1 MENKNDMFLVKVRA
15 KVELV
20 NCSSNNK
27 KINIGDKVI
36 FQDHDEKKYGIVI
49 SLQPL
54 IEKNTSLPIII
65 DTSSMHSIDDLSNI
79 ADYEKEVLEFCKERA
94 KNYKLD
100 MDFLK
105 SECSLDMSKVT
116 VYFMA
121 NTRIDFRE
129 LVKDVNNM
137 LKGRSKLELWQIN
150 SREKALILGG
160 LGVCGRE
167 ICCRLIGKFPDSV
180 SIRSVKD
187 QGLEINPSKIT
198 GPCGKLMCCLT
209 YEHTQYI
216 EMAENFP
223 KEGTKVSVNG
233 KTGTVKANN
242 IIKNTITIEFNDSI
256 TVELNRE
263 ELLISDNQSI

>member
-1 MENKNDMFLVKVRA
+1 MENNIYVVKVKA

-20 NCSSNNK
+20 NCNSNNK
-27 KINIGDKVI
+27 KINIEDKVI
-36 FQDHDEKKYGIVI
+36 FEDNNEKKYGVVI

-54 IEKNTSLPIII
+54 IEKDKSLPNII
-65 DTSSMHSIDDLSNI
+65 DTSSMHSSEDLKVI
-79 ADYEKEVLEFCKERA
+79 EDAEKEVLEICREKA
-94 KNYKLD
+94 KNYKLE

-105 SECSLDMSKVT
+105 AEYSLDMSKVT

-121 NTRIDFRE
+121 NARVDFRE

-137 LKGRSKLELWQIN
+137 LKGRGKLELWQIN

-167 ICCRLIGKFPDSV
+167 ICCRLVGKFPDSV

-198 GPCGKLMCCLT
+198 GLCGKLMCCLT
-209 YEHTQYI
+209 YEHTQYL

-223 KEGTKVSVNG
+223 KEGTKVSFNG
-233 KTGTVKANN
+233 RIGVVKANN
-242 IIKNTITIEFNDSI
+242 IIKNTVIIEFEDSVAI
-256 TVELNRE
+256 ELNRE
-263 ELLISDNQSI
+263 EVVIADN

>member
-1 MENKNDMFLVKVRA
+1 MVNNNYIVKVRA
-15 KVELV
+15 KVELI
-20 NCSSNNK
+20 NCYSNNI

-36 FQDHDEKKYGIVI
+36 FQDNNEKKYGIVI
-49 SLQPL
+49 SVQPL
-54 IEKNTSLPIII
+54 TEDSKSLPIII
-65 DTSSMHSIDDLSNI
+65 DSASMHSLEDIKVIED
-79 ADYEKEVLEFCKERA
+79 AEREVLEICKERA
-94 KNYKLD
+94 KIYKLD

-105 SECSLDMSKVT
+105 AEYSLEMSKIT

-121 NTRIDFRE
+121 NARVDFRE

-137 LKGRSKLELWQIN
+137 LKGRGKLELWQIN

-167 ICCRLIGKFPDSV
+167 ICCRLVGKFPDSV

-198 GPCGKLMCCLT
+198 GLCGKLMCCLT
-209 YEHTQYI
+209 YEHTQYL

-233 KTGTVKANN
+233 RLGIVKTNN
-242 IIKNTITIEFNDSI
+242 IIKNTV
-256 TVELNRE
+256 TVEFEDSVTAEINRE
-263 ELLISDNQSI
+263 EVVIAEN